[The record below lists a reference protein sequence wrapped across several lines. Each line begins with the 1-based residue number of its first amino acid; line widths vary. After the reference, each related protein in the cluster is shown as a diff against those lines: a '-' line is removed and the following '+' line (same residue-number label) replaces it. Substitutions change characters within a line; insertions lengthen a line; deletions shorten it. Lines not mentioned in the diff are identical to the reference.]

1 MNRRDYLRLTG
12 AVGLSVGVAGCGD
25 QSGPGSPT
33 DGGDQ
38 QDGNGDQTNGET
50 DMSLIDRAREEGTVT
65 VYSVI
70 DAPDMESIFNPQFKD
85 DYPWANIDVLG
96 LGPADIASK
105 MSSEAAANNV
115 QADVAINTQAT
126 MAPHIE
132 AGVFADIS
140 ESEAVMDEIQLMNY
154 SEATY
159 DQWWAPSDTIPQLL
173 MYNSDMT
180 SSPPQTYE
188 DLADS
193 KWEDKLVFDR
203 PSILNVAG
211 AVFATLYGVWGESKW
226 RDVMEGIAA
235 NNPRLTESASDS
247 FRVMAQGEAAVGI
260 GLLNNILGQDE
271 PWLINPIWAKPVS
284 FLNVPIYIA
293 NDAPHPAMAEL
304 YTRWMVSVSGQEA
317 MAESG
322 RVPPHGGVA
331 SYTFEAIPS
340 DVELVP
346 TAYQTDGYYSNP
358 DEWASRF
365 EEIFG

>member
-1 MNRRDYLRLTG
+1 MG
-12 AVGLSVGVAGCGD
+12 
-25 QSGPGSPT
+25 
-33 DGGDQ
+33 
-38 QDGNGDQTNGET
+38 
-50 DMSLIDRAREEGTVT
+50 LIDRAKEEGTVT

-70 DAPDMESIFNPQFKD
+70 DAPDMESIFNPQFKE
-85 DYPWANIDVLG
+85 DYPWAELEVLG

-105 MSSEAAANNV
+105 MSSEYTADNV
-115 QADVAINTQAT
+115 LADVAINTQAT

-132 AGVFADIS
+132 AGVFKDIS
-140 ESEAVMDEIQLMNY
+140 ASEPVMDEIHLMNY

-159 DQWWAPSDTIPQLL
+159 DQWWAPSDTIPQIL
-173 MYNSDMT
+173 MYNSERT

-188 DLADS
+188 ELADS
-193 KWEDKLVFDR
+193 KWEGELVFDR

-226 RDVMEGIAA
+226 QDVMEGIAA

-247 FRVMAQGEAAVGI
+247 FRVLAQGEATVGV

-271 PWLINPIWAKPVS
+271 QLIKAIWPSPVS

-331 SYTFEAIPS
+331 SYTFDAIPS
-340 DVELVP
+340 GVELVP
-346 TAYQTDGYYSNP
+346 TAFKTDGYYENP
-358 DEWASRF
+358 DEWAQRF